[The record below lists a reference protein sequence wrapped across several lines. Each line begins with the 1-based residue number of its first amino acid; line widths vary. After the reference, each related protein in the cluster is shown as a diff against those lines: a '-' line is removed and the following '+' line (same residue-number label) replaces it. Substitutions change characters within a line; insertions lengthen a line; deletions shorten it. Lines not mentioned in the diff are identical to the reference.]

1 MTPTVS
7 LEPEVRHYL
16 NERYAGNETR
26 IAPNT
31 LHG

>member
-16 NERYAGNETR
+16 NDRYAGNETR
-26 IAPNT
+26 IARNT
-31 LHG
+31 PRG